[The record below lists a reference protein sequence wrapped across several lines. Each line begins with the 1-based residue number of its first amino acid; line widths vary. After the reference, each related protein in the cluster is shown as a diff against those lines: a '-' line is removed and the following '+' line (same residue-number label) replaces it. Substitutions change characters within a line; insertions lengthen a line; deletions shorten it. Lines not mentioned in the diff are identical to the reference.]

1 MIVITLRRWLL
12 HSALPAT
19 FIVSLSFAPDG
30 FAAKAPESV
39 SDSPAASNAAA
50 VIPRSVFD
58 YRAGRDPFF
67 PNRVVKPV
75 ATAAAA
81 TLPKLF
87 LKGVTGSAER
97 RVALINDR
105 TFTKGESGE
114 VKLGTNTFKFR
125 VIDIKEKSVTL
136 ECEGSAG
143 PKELPLV
150 ENLLPLDGRK

>member
-1 MIVITLRRWLL
+1 MIAITLRQWLL

-19 FIVSLSFAPDG
+19 LTVSLCFAPAG
-30 FAAKAPESV
+30 FAAQAPESV
-39 SDSPAASNAAA
+39 ADSPAVSNGAAA
-50 VIPRSVFD
+50 IPRSVFD

-67 PNRVVKPV
+67 PKRVVKPV
-75 ATAAAA
+75 ITATAA
-81 TLPKLF
+81 PRPELF
-87 LKGVTGSAER
+87 LKGVTGTAER

-114 VKLGTNTFKFR
+114 VKLGTNTLKFR

-136 ECEGSAG
+136 ECEGWSG
-143 PKELPLV
+143 PNELPLV